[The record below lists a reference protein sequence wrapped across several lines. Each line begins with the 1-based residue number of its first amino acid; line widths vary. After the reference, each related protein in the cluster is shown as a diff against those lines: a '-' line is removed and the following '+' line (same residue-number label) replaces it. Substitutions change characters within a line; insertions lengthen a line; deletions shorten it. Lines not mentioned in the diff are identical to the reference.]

1 MEEKVMVSDALTGV
15 KAETKM
21 LGEMILETG
30 CRELKQTMK
39 QLRNQSEMAQEE
51 IFQIARAKEYYVPA
65 AQATAEEIK
74 HVKTVLEKL
83 S

>member
-30 CRELKQTMK
+30 CRELKQTLK
-39 QLRNQSEMAQEE
+39 QLRNQSEMAQ
-51 IFQIARAKEYYVPA
+51 
-65 AQATAEEIK
+65 
-74 HVKTVLEKL
+74 
-83 S
+83 